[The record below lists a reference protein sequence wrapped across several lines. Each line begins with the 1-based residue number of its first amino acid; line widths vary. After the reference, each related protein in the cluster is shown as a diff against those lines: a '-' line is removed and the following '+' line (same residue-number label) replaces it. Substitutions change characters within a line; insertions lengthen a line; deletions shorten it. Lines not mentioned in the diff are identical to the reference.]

1 MTGLLAGKVVLVT
14 GAASGIGRAAAL
26 AFAADGALLALA
38 DRDAAGL
45 GDTVRMLPGQDVLA
59 EAVDITDG
67 SRVHALVA
75 ATLARFGRLDG
86 AFNNAG
92 IEGCGGRMVP
102 LPDYPD
108 DQFAAVQ
115 AVNVQGLWHCLKA
128 ELAAMLPARRG
139 AIVNTASVMGAVAAP
154 GMSAY
159 VASKHAVMGLTRAA
173 ALDAAP
179 HGIRVNAVLPGG
191 VRTPMLLER
200 GFTENPGFAA
210 AAAALHPLGRLAEP
224 EEVAH
229 AAAWLLSDR
238 AGFVTGHG
246 LVVDGGLTVM

>member
-26 AFAADGALLALA
+26 AFAADGARLALA
-38 DRDAAGL
+38 DRDTAGL
-45 GDTVRMLPGQDVLA
+45 EATASLLPREKLLA
-59 EAVDITDG
+59 QACDITDAQAIRG
-67 SRVHALVA
+67 LVS
-75 ATLARFGRLDG
+75 ATVTRFGRLDG

-128 ELAAMLPARRG
+128 ELAVMLPAGRG

-179 HGIRVNAVLPGG
+179 HGVRINAVLPGG
-191 VRTPMLLER
+191 VRTPMLLDR
-200 GFTENPGFAA
+200 GFKENPGFAA
-210 AAAALHPLGRLAEP
+210 VAATLHPLGRLAEP

-246 LVVDGGLTVM
+246 LAVDGGLTAT